1 MYHKIIL
8 TATRYL
14 TSTAEDRLQGRAV
27 VAARDE
33 SSCAILKMVWEEG
46 WAAAL
51 NSDM

>member
-1 MYHKIIL
+1 MIS
-8 TATRYL
+8 YL
-14 TSTAEDRLQGRAV
+14 TSTAEERLQGRAV